1 VFIGVIKLE
10 VFLPLTN
17 SLKAK
22 RRVISSFM
30 NRLRNIYNV
39 SVREIDFFDLWQRS
53 LIAIVFVS
61 ISNRELDILCEKIEN
76 FIYDFGEFEVV
87 NIERERL

>member
-1 VFIGVIKLE
+1 
-10 VFLPLTN
+10 
-17 SLKAK
+17 
-22 RRVISSFM
+22 M
-30 NRLRNIYNV
+30 
-39 SVREIDFFDLWQRS
+39 REIDFFDLWQRS